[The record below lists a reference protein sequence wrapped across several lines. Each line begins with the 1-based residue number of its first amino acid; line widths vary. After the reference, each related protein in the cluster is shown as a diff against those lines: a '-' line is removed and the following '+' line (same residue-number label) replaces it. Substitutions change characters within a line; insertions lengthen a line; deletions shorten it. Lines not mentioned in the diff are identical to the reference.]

1 MGDFI
6 HWSQQKSYRNQP
18 LSVKTT
24 NATPPSPK
32 GKAFSDKFE
41 FIWRLHANGQS
52 PHLITFKSVPE
63 VRGLPSYRHY
73 ATSTVICPSPTPA
86 RIRTCCF
93 CCGSRP
99 RTRDG
104 SPTLPKLPF
113 RHAVPN
119 TPLDQ
124 DRWAGYVPVLLRPS
138 PNIGRVGIHDFPFG
152 ACSGFTRVTACQIAA
167 ALSAYIFPQGFS
179 RTVSQSHC
187 LGSYRD
193 EPTISRAELS
203 SAGNLRPRGAP
214 IFFGW
219 VNKIIALAAK

>member
-1 MGDFI
+1 MVFI
-6 HWSQQKSYRNQP
+6 GQWPITSSRYLQKRVRS
-18 LSVKTT
+18 KG
-24 NATPPSPK
+24 PS
-32 GKAFSDKFE
+32 
-41 FIWRLHANGQS
+41 LH
-52 PHLITFKSVPE
+52 
-63 VRGLPSYRHY
+63 RHY
-73 ATSTVICPSPTPA
+73 PISTVLCPSPTPA
-86 RIRTCCF
+86 RVRTCCF
-93 CCGSRP
+93 CCGPRP

-119 TPLDQ
+119 TPVDQ
-124 DRWAGYVPVLLRPS
+124 DRWVGYVPVLLRPS
-138 PNIGRVGIHDFPFG
+138 PNIGRVGIHDFPSG

-214 IFFGW
+214 IPGVLMENRFFAMISSW
-219 VNKIIALAAK
+219 TLPSCFSVSTRLK